1 MKCLR
6 VVEDRGK
13 RNCVLRRKGFGEVN
27 SSNGG
32 VAVIIKGNFTMI
44 NETAVVGVNGEEE
57 SVFFLFCSDGKVWR
71 EFGRVLR
78 DGDLKEGAGVILRE

>member
-1 MKCLR
+1 M
-6 VVEDRGK
+6 VEDRGK

-44 NETAVVGVNGEEE
+44 NETGIVRINGEEE
-57 SVFFLFCSDGKVWR
+57 SVFFLLCSDGKVWA
-71 EFGRVLR
+71 EFGRVLSDR
-78 DGDLKEGAGVILRE
+78 DFKEGSTVILRE